1 MKIFFT
7 VQRGYSIKRIF
18 RKQKDVSWIYLAK
31 DYNRLKRLEQELGS
45 GFERVDISKI
55 QNEVADDIRE
65 SYIHWCDALN
75 ELNGENLQWWFTTIS
90 SRNPSESDLFQFACY
105 LELLRRISD
114 RHDRVPEFVVVESP
128 GLAREIL
135 MWAKDRGID
144 ARIPSCFL
152 PNLIRVNYCLRFF
165 FGWIKLLVLLI
176 LRFIAARLTRVFY
189 RCNNKSG
196 DSVIINTYVH
206 KGDISK
212 DGIFKDRYFPFLYEY
227 LKKSGYSIKVLPVLY
242 GFKFN
247 FFPIFKALR
256 KSTQY
261 FIIPEDYLGVFD
273 YLTAT
278 FSYFKFFKQ
287 RISLFGFNGFRMENV
302 IKEERITKINSS
314 LAEATLLYR
323 SFIRIGKKEG
333 SCKRV
338 ILWYEN
344 QALHKAIIA
353 GVRAVFPGARIV
365 GAQLFIHRPNL
376 LNLFPIQSEF
386 KRSFTPDVLFST
398 SQYQCLVATSFLK
411 SLLCKPVASLCY
423 SYLFDRKMLYET
435 KLCNKQKIVLVIL
448 PFDIVEALE
457 LIQYVK
463 KALPITNENIKIV
476 IKAHQDYSI
485 QRLKKMDGLDKWP
498 DNFEIY
504 GGLLSGIL
512 NKAAVAIVS
521 NSGAIVE
528 AAISGVPIVTIG
540 RQTVLSQDNSWGI
553 SQDIFTQCF
562 SPEEMA
568 KAVFKYINASLNQVA
583 LNRIEGDKLR
593 EKFFTQV
600 NKITLDPFINA

>member
-1 MKIFFT
+1 MKIFFA
-7 VQRGYSIKRIF
+7 VQRSYSIKRIF
-18 RKQKDVSWIYLAK
+18 REQKDVSWIYLAK

-65 SYIHWCDALN
+65 RYVQWCDTLN
-75 ELNGENLQWWFTTIS
+75 ESNGKDLQWWFTAVS

-105 LELLRRISD
+105 LELLRRVTD
-114 RHDRVPEFVVVESP
+114 RHGRAPDFVVVESP

-135 MWAKDRGID
+135 MWAKSRDID
-144 ARIPSCFL
+144 ARVPSCFL
-152 PNLIRVNYCLRFF
+152 PNLIRINYFLCFF
-165 FGWIKLLVLLI
+165 FRWIKLLVLLI
-176 LRFIAARLTRVFY
+176 FRFIAARSTLISY
-189 RCNNKSG
+189 RCNNKSE

-206 KGDISK
+206 REDISK
-212 DGIFKDRYFPFLYEY
+212 DGVFTDRYFPFLYEY
-227 LKKSGYSIKVLPVLY
+227 LEKSGYSIKVLPILY
-242 GFKFN
+242 GFKFD

-256 KSTQY
+256 RSNRY

-273 YLTAT
+273 YLTAV
-278 FSYFKFFKQ
+278 FSYFKFLKQ
-287 RISLFGFNGFRMENV
+287 RISSPGFNGFRMKAV
-302 IKEERITKINSS
+302 IGEEKFAKFTSS
-314 LAEATLLYR
+314 LAEAILLYR
-323 SFIRIGKKEG
+323 SFIRMGKKVD

-463 KALPITNENIKIV
+463 KALPIINENIKIV

-485 QRLKKMDGLDKWP
+485 QRLKKVDGLDKWP

-504 GGLLSGIL
+504 DGLLSGIL

-528 AAISGVPIVTIG
+528 AAITGVPIVTIG

-553 SQDIFTQCF
+553 SQDILTQCF
-562 SPEEMA
+562 SPEEMS
-568 KAVFKYINASLNQVA
+568 KAVFKYINASLNQIA
-583 LNRIEGDKLR
+583 LNRIEGKKLR
-593 EKFFTQV
+593 EKFFTPV
-600 NKITLDPFINA
+600 NKITLGPFIDA